1 MAAKHDIVVN
11 ELDYKVEKLIKL
23 YISSRERIC
32 DLERMISE
40 LRDELEGVRKEK
52 QILNEQLK
60 TARVAEAISTGNG
73 SAEART
79 RINHLA
85 REIDKCI
92 ALLDN
97 N

>member
-1 MAAKHDIVVN
+1 MASKHDIVIN

-23 YISSRERIC
+23 YISS
-32 DLERMISE
+32 LERNRSLEDRLVE
-40 LRDELEGVRKEK
+40 LQDELERAQKEK
-52 QILNEQLK
+52 QMINEQLK
-60 TARVAEAISTGNG
+60 TARVAEAISLGNG

-79 RINHLA
+79 RVSQLV

-92 ALLDN
+92 ALLN

>member
-1 MAAKHDIVVN
+1 MASKHDIVIN

-23 YISSRERIC
+23 YISS
-32 DLERMISE
+32 LERNRSLEDRLVE
-40 LRDELEGVRKEK
+40 LQDELERAQKEK
-52 QILNEQLK
+52 QMINERVK
-60 TARVAEAISTGNG
+60 TARVAEAISSGNG

-79 RINHLA
+79 RVSQLV

-92 ALLDN
+92 ALLN

>member
-1 MAAKHDIVVN
+1 MASKHDIVIN

-23 YISSRERIC
+23 YISS
-32 DLERMISE
+32 LERNRGLE
-40 LRDELEGVRKEK
+40 ERLAELEGELERAQKEK
-52 QILNEQLK
+52 QMINEQLK
-60 TARVAEAISTGNG
+60 TARVAEAISSGNG

-79 RINHLA
+79 RVSQLV

-92 ALLDN
+92 ALLN

>member
-1 MAAKHDIVVN
+1 MASKHDIVIN

-23 YISSRERIC
+23 YISS
-32 DLERMISE
+32 LERNRSLEDRLVE
-40 LRDELEGVRKEK
+40 LQDELERAQKEK
-52 QILNEQLK
+52 QMINEQLK
-60 TARVAEAISTGNG
+60 IARVAEAISSGNG

-79 RINHLA
+79 RVSQLV

-92 ALLDN
+92 ALLN

>member
-1 MAAKHDIVVN
+1 MASKHDIVIN

-23 YISSRERIC
+23 YISS
-32 DLERMISE
+32 LERNRSLEDRLVE
-40 LRDELEGVRKEK
+40 LQDELERAQKEK
-52 QILNEQLK
+52 QMINEQLK
-60 TARVAEAISTGNG
+60 TARVAEAISSGNG

-79 RINHLA
+79 RVSQLV

-92 ALLDN
+92 ALLN

>member
-1 MAAKHDIVVN
+1 MASKHDIVIN

-23 YISSRERIC
+23 YISS
-32 DLERMISE
+32 LERNRSLEDRLGE
-40 LRDELEGVRKEK
+40 LQDELERAQKEK
-52 QILNEQLK
+52 QMINEQLK
-60 TARVAEAISTGNG
+60 TARVAEAISSGNG

-79 RINHLA
+79 RVSQLV

-92 ALLDN
+92 ALLN